1 MAPVQDFGGPN
12 SQMMKQ
18 KYKSQEQQLLT
29 QPDWTQTELKPFRK
43 NFYILH
49 QNAKNR
55 TPEDIEQYRDAND
68 IIVRGNAVPQPN
80 FCFEEGSFPD
90 YLMNNIIK
98 QGENMEYFFN
108 TC

>member
-1 MAPVQDFGGPN
+1 MIN
-12 SQMMKQ
+12 K
-18 KYKSQEQQLLT
+18 KYKSQDEQLLT

-55 TPEDIEQYRDAND
+55 TPEDINQYRDTND
-68 IIVRGNAVPQPN
+68 IIVRGNSVPQPN

-90 YLMNNIIK
+90 YLMNSIMK
-98 QGENMEYFFN
+98 LGKVYSK
-108 TC
+108 